1 MSPKKGV
8 ANLTK
13 VHQLM
18 INSLEMPIPKHQY
31 PRKAYDTDGPF
42 LPCLLASAL
51 MAKYGHVARGERQVC
66 LSIKQLGANLDR
78 HFQLK

>member
-31 PRKAYDTDGPF
+31 PVKLMT
-42 LPCLLASAL
+42 LASAL
-51 MAKYGHVARGERQVC
+51 MAKYDHVARGERQMCV
-66 LSIKQLGANLDR
+66 SI
-78 HFQLK
+78 